1 MSGLLGLSGSLPLF
15 LSLCC
20 FSLSPLA
27 INPLFSCYC
36 ISHCIFPPIFPS
48 VQMFPFDLFM
58 SDTMSEC
65 PVHFLWDHSA
75 FISFHLDAR
84 FLPLCSSTQLL
95 QFIFLPPALKF
106 CALMLFFPPLVRSLF
121 LLYLSPSSAFPL
133 SFIFCLPLCP
143 SFLYDP
149 IWFREITSLT
159 LHLLCKAA
167 SPCISLCPFS
177 SSLIF
182 LFLPYF
188 FLLHFLC
195 LLPLPV
201 LRLIWVFYCFMGMC
215 SAPLVVTVLSQ
226 VSPQLDPKCPRHK
239 TEVLREGN
247 QRMLL
252 LDTSWGPVSANRQ
265 TKAPWGPLTSL
276 L

>member
-1 MSGLLGLSGSLPLF
+1 MASQLSPTIIVCIYLLACKIPTCPYKRCDCITLYFLCCPNCSLEQTPQSVHVNMSGLLGLSGSLPLF

-84 FLPLCSSTQLL
+84 FLPLCSPTQLL

-106 CALMLFFPPLVRSLF
+106 FALMLFFPPLVRSLF

-149 IWFREITSLT
+149 I
-159 LHLLCKAA
+159 
-167 SPCISLCPFS
+167 
-177 SSLIF
+177 
-182 LFLPYF
+182 
-188 FLLHFLC
+188 
-195 LLPLPV
+195 
-201 LRLIWVFYCFMGMC
+201 
-215 SAPLVVTVLSQ
+215 
-226 VSPQLDPKCPRHK
+226 
-239 TEVLREGN
+239 
-247 QRMLL
+247 
-252 LDTSWGPVSANRQ
+252 
-265 TKAPWGPLTSL
+265 
-276 L
+276 